1 MAQFNRHSADMGGP
15 SPTALAF
22 QPDPEKRYK
31 LIYLARRN
39 PALAP
44 AEFPEAWRSHAALA
58 GKFATSLG
66 KHFLSSHQCVKDREE
81 GVSALLTKDYDGST
95 ILGMK
100 SWEDLLAAR
109 YHPHSLEELYED
121 EKRVFAGA
129 VDNWTM
135 AVEESVIVDG
145 DATSHVLLSFVSP
158 EKRDGFDLASRAA
171 AGRLP
176 AAFPD
181 AKRIVWNEVV
191 DPAKAYRFA
200 AVIEVWFPNRDK
212 ALAAASNDKALENLG
227 QATLASATESVQMLA
242 KLNLARQTTGSD
254 GATEWTQTS
263 D

>member
-1 MAQFNRHSADMGGP
+1 MGGP

-39 PALAP
+39 PALA
-44 AEFPEAWRSHAALA
+44 AEEFPEAWRSHAALA

-66 KHFLSSHQCVKDREE
+66 KHFLSSHQCVKDRNV
-81 GVSALLTKDYDGST
+81 GVSALLTNDYDGST
-95 ILGMK
+95 ILAMK
-100 SWEDLLAAR
+100 SWKDLLAAR
-109 YHPHSLEELYED
+109 YHPHSLEELFED

-129 VDNWTM
+129 VDDWTM

-145 DATSHVLLSFVSP
+145 DATSHVLLSFVTP
-158 EKRDGFDLASRAA
+158 KKCDAFNNASLTA
-171 AGRLP
+171 AGLLP

-191 DPAKAYRFA
+191 DPARAYRFA
-200 AVIEVWFPNRDK
+200 AVIEVWFSNREQ

-227 QATLASATESVQMLA
+227 QSTLASETDSVQLLA
-242 KLNLARQTTGSD
+242 RLNLARQTSGLD